1 MEQQDLNPQRKR
13 AVAMIKERFGIEF
26 TNIEPGEV
34 TAEWPLKEGDMNVH
48 GIPYGGILFT
58 LADSAAGLA
67 LGTISSSV
75 ITISSSCNFLYGSPE
90 AQRLICH
97 ARVRRAGN
105 SIGFISAE
113 VYDDREH
120 LLSTFEFVFGRK
132 K

>member
-26 TNIEPGEV
+26 TRIEPGAV
-34 TAEWPLKEGDMNVH
+34 TAEWPLQEGDRNVH

-67 LGTISSSV
+67 LGTLSSSV
-75 ITISSSCNFLYGSPE
+75 ITISSSCSFLYGSLE

-113 VYDDREH
+113 VYDDQAH